1 MVFSDFKR
9 WHLIGI
15 KGAGMT
21 ALAELLIG
29 RGARVTGS
37 DTAEVFYTDAIL
49 KRLQVTVMTPFAPA
63 NLPTTAEVFVYS
75 TAYTPETNPELK
87 AALESGRP
95 VLTYPEAIGA
105 LTQEKMTIA
114 VCGTHGKT
122 TTSALL
128 ADVLRAAGV
137 DPSAVIGSE
146 IRSWGGS
153 ALVGQGPYFV
163 IEADEYQNKLALYQ
177 PLGAILTSVDWD
189 HPDYFP
195 TVAAYEAVFADFLA
209 RIPRH
214 GFAVIAGDQAR
225 AEFLSRDVA
234 ATRYTYGFLPTNMV
248 RAVEYRVVPEA
259 ERMDGVLQEFS
270 VEYHGER
277 LGPYRLRLA
286 GRHNVEN
293 ALAVIAVTLHLK
305 LDRLAV
311 QQGIA
316 AFTGTKRRF
325 EYLGERRG
333 ALVYDDYAHHPAEIQ
348 ATLVAF
354 RDLYPTRRLFVV
366 FHPHTFSRTKAL
378 LEEFATS
385 FELADG
391 VVILD
396 IYGSAREVQ
405 GGVSARELVDRI
417 NHYTP
422 DKAAYAP
429 DRAVLAAEIAR
440 DMQPNDVIITM
451 GAGDVW
457 QVAET
462 ILAASK
468 TNRKNKTL

>member
-1 MVFSDFKR
+1 
-9 WHLIGI
+9 
-15 KGAGMT
+15 
-21 ALAELLIG
+21 
-29 RGARVTGS
+29 
-37 DTAEVFYTDAIL
+37 
-49 KRLQVTVMTPFAPA
+49 
-63 NLPTTAEVFVYS
+63 
-75 TAYTPETNPELK
+75 
-87 AALESGRP
+87 
-95 VLTYPEAIGA
+95 
-105 LTQEKMTIA
+105 MTIA

-128 ADVLRAAGV
+128 ADVLRAAGT

-177 PLGAILTSVDWD
+177 PLGVILTSVDWD

-195 TVAAYEAVFADFLA
+195 TVAAYEAVFVDFLT

-214 GFAVIAGDQAR
+214 GFAVVAGDQAR

-234 ATRYTYGFLPTNMV
+234 ATRITYGFLPTNMV

-259 ERMDGVLQEFS
+259 ERTDGVLQEFS
-270 VEYHGER
+270 VEYQGER
-277 LGPYRLRLA
+277 LGPYQLRLA

-293 ALAVIAVTLHLK
+293 ALAVIAVALHLK

-325 EYLGERRG
+325 EYLGERHG

-348 ATLVAF
+348 ATLAAF

-396 IYGSAREVQ
+396 IYGSARELQ

-429 DRAVLAAEIAR
+429 DRAVLTAEIAR
-440 DMQPNDVIITM
+440 DMQSNDVIITM

-457 QVAET
+457 QVAEA

>member
-1 MVFSDFKR
+1 
-9 WHLIGI
+9 
-15 KGAGMT
+15 
-21 ALAELLIG
+21 
-29 RGARVTGS
+29 
-37 DTAEVFYTDAIL
+37 
-49 KRLQVTVMTPFAPA
+49 
-63 NLPTTAEVFVYS
+63 
-75 TAYTPETNPELK
+75 
-87 AALESGRP
+87 
-95 VLTYPEAIGA
+95 
-105 LTQEKMTIA
+105 
-114 VCGTHGKT
+114 
-122 TTSALL
+122 
-128 ADVLRAAGV
+128 
-137 DPSAVIGSE
+137 
-146 IRSWGGS
+146 
-153 ALVGQGPYFV
+153 
-163 IEADEYQNKLALYQ
+163 YQNKLALYQ
-177 PLGAILTSVDWD
+177 PLGVILTSVDWD
-189 HPDYFP
+189 HPDFFP

-209 RIPRH
+209 RVPRH
-214 GFAVIAGDQAR
+214 GFVVVCGDHAR
-225 AEFLSRDVA
+225 AEFLSRSLA
-234 ATRYTYGFLPTNMV
+234 TTRYTYGLLEGNDV
-248 RAVEYRVVPEA
+248 RAVDHRSVPET
-259 ERMDGVLQEFS
+259 ERLDGILQEFS
-270 VEYHGER
+270 VEFQGVLIGR
-277 LGPYRLRLA
+277 FQTRLA

-293 ALAVIAVTLHLK
+293 ALAVIAVAMHLR
-305 LDRLAV
+305 LDIELVRQAL
-311 QQGIA
+311 A